1 MKLKK
6 IQAMKPLRFKHAAFI
21 LALLLLGSITLQA
34 AEDEYSKNKKKEYQ
48 VNDQTVLSVT
58 NKYGDV
64 NITNWDKDI
73 VSIDATVTV
82 DHRNEEKA
90 RELLDEIVI
99 NLSRE
104 GNTITAETEFD
115 KGFNRSGG
123 LFDFDSDAKEF
134 SIDYSIK
141 MPKYLNIELEN
152 KYGDVFINEIT
163 GRADIAVKYGNLKA
177 NKILR
182 NNTKPLSH
190 VYLAYS
196 NGNIGE
202 VNWLKL
208 TLKYTPDQ
216 CEIGKSKALIA
227 MTKYSTLELEE
238 SSSLV
243 CESKYDNYRI
253 GTLANLVCEAKY
265 TEFNIDRVTKQIDLD
280 SKYGDFDVDEI
291 PAGFKKIKV
300 ENSYGQIDLNIA
312 SDASYQLEGE
322 AGYTDIEYPDE
333 SSVNRIERNTDLR
346 VSGTVGKKG
355 NPDSKVEINTRYG
368 KVSLE

>member
-1 MKLKK
+1 
-6 IQAMKPLRFKHAAFI
+6 MKPLKFKKAAFI
-21 LALLLLGSITLQA
+21 LALTLLVSSTLQA
-34 AEDEYSKNKKKEYQ
+34 AGDEYSKNKKKEYQ
-48 VNDQTVLSVT
+48 VNDQTVLAVI

-64 NITNWDKDI
+64 NITNWEKDM
-73 VSIDATVTV
+73 VSIDVTVTV
-82 DHRNEEKA
+82 DHRKEEKA
-90 RELLDEIVI
+90 RELLDEIII
-99 NLSRE
+99 NFAQE
-104 GNTITAETEFD
+104 GNKIMAETDFD
-115 KGFNRSGG
+115 KSFNRSGG
-123 LFDFDSDAKEF
+123 LFDFDSDTKEF
-134 SIDYSIK
+134 SIDYTIK
-141 MPKYLNIELEN
+141 MPKYLSIELEN
-152 KYGDVFINEIT
+152 KYGDVFIDEVT

-208 TLKYTPDQ
+208 TLKYTPDH

-227 MTKYSTLELEE
+227 MTKYSTLELEQG
-238 SSSLV
+238 SSLV

-253 GTLANLVCEAKY
+253 GTLSNLVCEAKY

-280 SKYGDFDVDEI
+280 SKYGDFDVNQI

-300 ENSYGQIDLNIA
+300 DNSYGSIDLNIA
-312 SDASYQLEGE
+312 SNASYQLDGE
-322 AGYTDIEYPDE
+322 AEYTDIEYPNE
-333 SSVNRIERNTDLR
+333 GSVSRIERNTEVK
-346 VSGTVGKKG
+346 VSGTVGRKS

-368 KVSLE
+368 KVSLD